1 MEDNIKYSKHKEI
14 RENGYMRYDNYDAID
29 VPYSDAIPNDYYEN
43 MGVPITFL
51 HKYNPK
57 QFEIVR
63 FRKGDDGKDLQING
77 KCPYFR
83 ILIRN
88 KRLAK

>member
-1 MEDNIKYSKHKEI
+1 
-14 RENGYMRYDNYDAID
+14 
-29 VPYSDAIPNDYYEN
+29 

-51 HKYNPK
+51 HKYNPR

-63 FRKGDDGKDLQING
+63 FRKGYDEKDLSIGG

-83 ILIRN
+83 ILIKN
-88 KRLAK
+88 KKAV